1 MVFLV
6 LKNTQST
13 ELEKNNKSR
22 RTSAGVADKN
32 CKSQCQIERFYFG
45 TIFLNKIFCVL
56 NYGREKLVFK
66 SFRNLMLLFSVALL
80 MAPVSAK
87 EISSAKP
94 ERQGFSSERL
104 EKLTQLMNARVDDG
118 TMVGGM
124 GVIARNGKIIYS
136 QTYGQADREAGKAM
150 TDDAI
155 YRIYSMTKPIT
166 GVALMML
173 YEEGKFRLND
183 PIAMYIPEMADLRV
197 ALSTAG
203 TGTVSDGT
211 SSTAIGSGDETLVG
225 QTRKAIRQPTIRDLM
240 THTAGLTYGVFGNT
254 EVDQAYMQAGLLGDM
269 DLKEFVTV
277 LGQLPLQYDPGSQW
291 HYSVSVDVQG
301 YLVEVFSGMKFGEFL
316 QQRIFAPL
324 DMKDTAFKVNEVNKD
339 RLTQLYKPEGVTAT
353 NYFSPSTGDG
363 LEVADAFVSASY
375 LYGGKFE
382 SGGGGLVATARDYL
396 RFSQMMLNGGE
407 LDGVRIL
414 SPKTVDLMTTNH
426 IGDLGLGYGSNGIGF
441 GLDFGVVL
449 NPGDVGEVGSV
460 GEYSWGGAAGTRFWI
475 DPQEQLI
482 GLFMVQSIPHR
493 TRLADDFKVMTYQA
507 LIEKE

>member
-1 MVFLV
+1 MMTVIKTARNLV
-6 LKNTQST
+6 LV
-13 ELEKNNKSR
+13 L
-22 RTSAGVADKN
+22 AVMLVVAP
-32 CKSQCQIERFYFG
+32 
-45 TIFLNKIFCVL
+45 
-56 NYGREKLVFK
+56 
-66 SFRNLMLLFSVALL
+66 A
-80 MAPVSAK
+80 SAK
-87 EISSAKP
+87 EMSSTKP

-104 EKLTQLMNARVDDG
+104 EKLTQLMNAKVEDG

-124 GVIARNGKIIYS
+124 GMIARNGKIIYS

-183 PIAMYIPEMADLRV
+183 PIAMYIPEMANLQV

-203 TGTVSDGT
+203 TGIVSDGT
-211 SSTAIGSGDETLVG
+211 TSTTIGSGDESLVG
-225 QTRKAIRQPTIRDLM
+225 QTRKPTRQPTIRDLM

-254 EVDQAYMQAGLLGDM
+254 EVDQAYRKAGLLGDM
-269 DLKEFVTV
+269 DLKEFVTA
-277 LGQLPLQYDPGSQW
+277 LGKLPLQYDPGSQW

-301 YLVEVFSGMKFGEFL
+301 YLVEVLSGMKFSEFL
-316 QQRIFAPL
+316 QQRIFGPL
-324 DMKDTAFKVNEVNKD
+324 DMKDTAFKVNEGNKD
-339 RLTQLYKPEGVTAT
+339 RLTQLYKPKGVTVD
-353 NYFSPSTGDG
+353 NYFSPATGSG
-363 LEVADAFVSASY
+363 LEVADAFISAGY
-375 LYGGKFE
+375 IYGGKFE
-382 SGGGGLVATARDYL
+382 SGGGGLIATARDYL

-426 IGDLGLGYGSNGIGF
+426 IGDMGLGFGRKGVGF
-441 GLDFGVVL
+441 GLDFAVVL
-449 NPGDVGEVGSV
+449 NPGEVGEVSSA
-460 GEYSWGGAAGTRFWI
+460 GEYNWGGAAGTRFWI

-507 LIEKE
+507 LVEKE

>member
-1 MVFLV
+1 MLV
-6 LKNTQST
+6 
-13 ELEKNNKSR
+13 
-22 RTSAGVADKN
+22 
-32 CKSQCQIERFYFG
+32 
-45 TIFLNKIFCVL
+45 
-56 NYGREKLVFK
+56 
-66 SFRNLMLLFSVALL
+66 

-87 EISSAKP
+87 EMSSTKP

-104 EKLTQLMNARVDDG
+104 AKLTQLMNAKVEDG

-124 GVIARNGKIIYS
+124 GMIARNGKIIYS
-136 QTYGQADREAGKAM
+136 QTYGQADREAGKVM

-155 YRIYSMTKPIT
+155 YRIYSMSKPIT

-183 PIAMYIPEMADLRV
+183 PIAMYIPEMVNLQI
-197 ALSTAG
+197 ALSTGG
-203 TGTVSDGT
+203 TGVVSDGT
-211 SSTAIGSGDETLVG
+211 TSTAIGSGDESLVG
-225 QTRKAIRQPTIRDLM
+225 QTRKATRQPTIRDLM
-240 THTAGLTYGVFGNT
+240 THTAGLTYGIFGNT
-254 EVDQAYMQAGLLGDM
+254 EVDQAYRKAELLGDM

-277 LGQLPLQYDPGSQW
+277 LGKLPLQYDPGSQW

-301 YLVEVFSGMKFGEFL
+301 YLVEVLSGMKFSEFL
-316 QQRIFAPL
+316 EQRIFAPL
-324 DMKDTAFKVNEVNKD
+324 DMQDTAFKVNEGNKD
-339 RLTQLYKPEGVTAT
+339 RLAQLYKPEGVTAD
-353 NYFSPSTGDG
+353 NYFSPATGSG
-363 LEVADAFVSASY
+363 LELADAFISAGY
-375 LYGGKFE
+375 IYGGKFE

-426 IGDLGLGYGSNGIGF
+426 IGDLGLGYGREGMGF
-441 GLDFGVVL
+441 GLDFAVVL
-449 NPGDVGEVGSV
+449 NPGEVGEVSSA
-460 GEYSWGGAAGTRFWI
+460 GEYNWGGAAGTRFWI

-507 LIEKE
+507 LVEKE

>member
-1 MVFLV
+1 MMTVIKTARNLV
-6 LKNTQST
+6 LV
-13 ELEKNNKSR
+13 L
-22 RTSAGVADKN
+22 AVMLVVAP
-32 CKSQCQIERFYFG
+32 
-45 TIFLNKIFCVL
+45 
-56 NYGREKLVFK
+56 
-66 SFRNLMLLFSVALL
+66 A
-80 MAPVSAK
+80 SAK
-87 EISSAKP
+87 EMSSTKP

-104 EKLTQLMNARVDDG
+104 EKLTQLMNAKVEDG

-124 GVIARNGKIIYS
+124 GMIARNGKIIYS

-155 YRIYSMTKPIT
+155 YRIYSMSKPIT

-183 PIAMYIPEMADLRV
+183 PIAMYIPEMANLQV

-203 TGTVSDGT
+203 TGIVSDGT
-211 SSTAIGSGDETLVG
+211 TSTTIGAGDKSLIG
-225 QTRKAIRQPTIRDLM
+225 QTRKPTRQPTIRDLM

-254 EVDQAYMQAGLLGDM
+254 EVDQAYRKAGLLGDM
-269 DLKEFVTV
+269 DLKEFVTA
-277 LGQLPLQYDPGSQW
+277 LGKLPLQYDPGSQW

-301 YLVEVFSGMKFGEFL
+301 YLVEVLSGMKFSEFL

-324 DMKDTAFKVNEVNKD
+324 DMKDTAFKINEGNKD
-339 RLTQLYKPEGVTAT
+339 RLTQLYKPEGVTAD
-353 NYFSPSTGDG
+353 NYFSPATGSG
-363 LEVADAFVSASY
+363 LEVADAFISAGY
-375 LYGGKFE
+375 IYGGKFE
-382 SGGGGLVATARDYL
+382 SGGGGLVATARDYM

-426 IGDLGLGYGSNGIGF
+426 IGDMGLGFGRKGVGF
-441 GLDFGVVL
+441 GLDFAVVL
-449 NPGDVGEVGSV
+449 NPGEVGEVSSA
-460 GEYSWGGAAGTRFWI
+460 GEYNWGGAAGTRFWI

-493 TRLADDFKVMTYQA
+493 TRLAGDFKVMTYQA
-507 LIEKE
+507 LVEKE

>member
-1 MVFLV
+1 MMFMLKQARNSMLV
-6 LKNTQST
+6 L
-13 ELEKNNKSR
+13 
-22 RTSAGVADKN
+22 V
-32 CKSQCQIERFYFG
+32 
-45 TIFLNKIFCVL
+45 VM
-56 NYGREKLVFK
+56 
-66 SFRNLMLLFSVALL
+66 LM

-87 EISSAKP
+87 EMGTAKP

-104 EKLTQLMNARVDDG
+104 ERLTNLMNAKVEDG

-124 GVIARNGKIIYS
+124 GMIARNGKIVYS
-136 QTYGQADREAGKAM
+136 QTYGQADREAGRAM

-155 YRIYSMTKPIT
+155 YRIYSMSKPIT

-183 PIAMYIPEMADLRV
+183 PIAMYIPEMANLQV

-203 TGTVSDGT
+203 TGIVSDGT
-211 SSTAIGSGDETLVG
+211 TSTTIGEGDESLIG
-225 QTRKAIRQPTIRDLM
+225 QTRKPTRQPTIRDLM

-254 EVDQAYMQAGLLGDM
+254 EVDQAYRKAGLLGDM
-269 DLKEFVTV
+269 DLKEFVTA
-277 LGQLPLQYDPGSQW
+277 LGKIPLQYDPGSQW

-301 YLVEVFSGMKFGEFL
+301 YLVEVLSGMKFSEFL
-316 QQRIFAPL
+316 QQRIFGPL
-324 DMKDTAFKVNEVNKD
+324 DMQDTAFKVNEGNKD
-339 RLTQLYKPEGVTAT
+339 RLTQLYKPEGVTA
-353 NYFSPSTGDG
+353 NNFFAPSTGNG
-363 LEVADAFVSASY
+363 LEVADAIVSAGY
-375 LYGGKFE
+375 IYGGKFE
-382 SGGGGLVATARDYL
+382 SGGGGLIATARDYM

-426 IGDLGLGYGSNGIGF
+426 IGDMALGFGRKGVGF
-441 GLDFGVVL
+441 GLDFAVVL
-449 NPGDVGEVGSV
+449 NPGEVGEVSSA
-460 GEYSWGGAAGTRFWI
+460 GEYNWGGAAGTRFWI

-507 LIEKE
+507 LVEKE

>member
-1 MVFLV
+1 MFM
-6 LKNTQST
+6 
-13 ELEKNNKSR
+13 
-22 RTSAGVADKN
+22 
-32 CKSQCQIERFYFG
+32 
-45 TIFLNKIFCVL
+45 
-56 NYGREKLVFK
+56 FK
-66 SFRNLMLLFSVALL
+66 KVRNLLIGLAVVLV

-87 EISSAKP
+87 EMSSTKP

-104 EKLTQLMNARVDDG
+104 AKLTQLMNAKVEDG

-124 GVIARNGKIIYS
+124 GMIARNGKIIYS
-136 QTYGQADREAGKAM
+136 QTYGQADREAGKVM

-155 YRIYSMTKPIT
+155 YRIYSMSKPIT

-183 PIAMYIPEMADLRV
+183 PIAMYIPEMANLPV
-197 ALSTAG
+197 ALSTGG
-203 TGTVSDGT
+203 TGVVSDGT
-211 SSTAIGSGDETLVG
+211 TSIAIGSGDESLVG
-225 QTRKAIRQPTIRDLM
+225 QTRKAKRQPTIRDLM
-240 THTAGLTYGVFGNT
+240 THTAGLTYGIFGNT
-254 EVDQAYMQAGLLGDM
+254 EVDQVYRKAGLLGDM

-277 LGQLPLQYDPGSQW
+277 LGKLPLQYDPGSQW

-301 YLVEVFSGMKFGEFL
+301 YLVEVLSGMKFSEFL
-316 QQRIFAPL
+316 EQRIFAPL
-324 DMKDTAFKVNEVNKD
+324 DMQDTAFKVNEGNKD
-339 RLTQLYKPEGVTAT
+339 RLAQLYKPEGVTAD
-353 NYFSPSTGDG
+353 NYFSPATGSG
-363 LEVADAFVSASY
+363 LEIADAFISAGY
-375 LYGGKFE
+375 IYGGKFE

-426 IGDLGLGYGSNGIGF
+426 IGDLGLGYGSKGIGF
-441 GLDFGVVL
+441 GLDFAVVL
-449 NPGDVGEVGSV
+449 NPGEVGEVSSA
-460 GEYSWGGAAGTRFWI
+460 GEYNWGGAAGTRFWI

-507 LIEKE
+507 LVEKE

>member
-1 MVFLV
+1 MMTVIKTARNLV
-6 LKNTQST
+6 LV
-13 ELEKNNKSR
+13 L
-22 RTSAGVADKN
+22 AVMLVVAP
-32 CKSQCQIERFYFG
+32 
-45 TIFLNKIFCVL
+45 
-56 NYGREKLVFK
+56 
-66 SFRNLMLLFSVALL
+66 A
-80 MAPVSAK
+80 SAK
-87 EISSAKP
+87 EMSSTKP

-104 EKLTQLMNARVDDG
+104 EKLTQLMNAKVEDG

-124 GVIARNGKIIYS
+124 GMIARNGKIIYS

-183 PIAMYIPEMADLRV
+183 PIAMYIPEMANLQV

-203 TGTVSDGT
+203 TGIVSDGT
-211 SSTAIGSGDETLVG
+211 TSTAIGSGDESLVG
-225 QTRKAIRQPTIRDLM
+225 QTRKPTRQPTIRDLM

-254 EVDQAYMQAGLLGDM
+254 EVDQAYRKAGLLGDM
-269 DLKEFVTV
+269 DLKEFVTA
-277 LGQLPLQYDPGSQW
+277 LGKIPLQYDPGSQW

-301 YLVEVFSGMKFGEFL
+301 YLVEVLSGMKFSEFL
-316 QQRIFAPL
+316 QQRIFGPL
-324 DMKDTAFKVNEVNKD
+324 DMQDTAFKVNEGNKD
-339 RLTQLYKPEGVTAT
+339 RLTQLYKPEGVTA
-353 NYFSPSTGDG
+353 NNFFAPATGTG
-363 LEVADAFVSASY
+363 LEVADAIVSAGY
-375 LYGGKFE
+375 IYGGKFE
-382 SGGGGLVATARDYL
+382 SGGGGLIATARDYL

-426 IGDLGLGYGSNGIGF
+426 IGDMGISLGRKGIGF
-441 GLDFGVVL
+441 GLDFAVVL
-449 NPGDVGEVGSV
+449 NPGDVGEVSSA
-460 GEYSWGGAAGTRFWI
+460 GEYNWGGAAGTRFWI

-507 LIEKE
+507 LVEKE

>member
-1 MVFLV
+1 MFM
-6 LKNTQST
+6 
-13 ELEKNNKSR
+13 
-22 RTSAGVADKN
+22 
-32 CKSQCQIERFYFG
+32 
-45 TIFLNKIFCVL
+45 
-56 NYGREKLVFK
+56 FK
-66 SFRNLMLLFSVALL
+66 KVRNLLIGLAVVLV

-87 EISSAKP
+87 EMSSTKP

-104 EKLTQLMNARVDDG
+104 AKLTQLMNAKVEDG

-124 GVIARNGKIIYS
+124 GMIARNGKIIYS
-136 QTYGQADREAGKAM
+136 QTYGQADREAGKVM

-155 YRIYSMTKPIT
+155 YRIYSMSKPIT

-183 PIAMYIPEMADLRV
+183 PIAMYIPEMANLPV
-197 ALSTAG
+197 ALSTGG
-203 TGTVSDGT
+203 TGVVSDGT
-211 SSTAIGSGDETLVG
+211 TSIAIGSGDESLVG
-225 QTRKAIRQPTIRDLM
+225 QTRKAKRQPTIRDLM
-240 THTAGLTYGVFGNT
+240 THTAGLTYGIFGNT
-254 EVDQAYMQAGLLGDM
+254 EVDQVYRKAGLLGDM

-277 LGQLPLQYDPGSQW
+277 LGKLPLQYDPGSQW

-301 YLVEVFSGMKFGEFL
+301 YLVEVLSGMKFSEFL
-316 QQRIFAPL
+316 EQRIFAPL
-324 DMKDTAFKVNEVNKD
+324 DMQDTAFKVNEGNKD
-339 RLTQLYKPEGVTAT
+339 RLAQLYKPEGVKAD
-353 NYFSPSTGDG
+353 NYFSPATGSG
-363 LEVADAFVSASY
+363 LEIADAFISAGY
-375 LYGGKFE
+375 IYGGKFE

-426 IGDLGLGYGSNGIGF
+426 IGDLGLGYGSKGIGF
-441 GLDFGVVL
+441 GLDFAVVL
-449 NPGDVGEVGSV
+449 NPGEVGEVSSA
-460 GEYSWGGAAGTRFWI
+460 GEYNWGGAAGTRFWI

-507 LIEKE
+507 LVEKE

>member
-1 MVFLV
+1 MFM
-6 LKNTQST
+6 
-13 ELEKNNKSR
+13 
-22 RTSAGVADKN
+22 
-32 CKSQCQIERFYFG
+32 
-45 TIFLNKIFCVL
+45 
-56 NYGREKLVFK
+56 FK
-66 SFRNLMLLFSVALL
+66 KVRNLLIGLAVMLV

-87 EISSAKP
+87 EMSSTKP

-104 EKLTQLMNARVDDG
+104 AKLTQLMNAKVEDG

-124 GVIARNGKIIYS
+124 GMIARNGKIIYS
-136 QTYGQADREAGKAM
+136 QTYGQADREAGKVM

-155 YRIYSMTKPIT
+155 YRIYSMSKPIT

-183 PIAMYIPEMADLRV
+183 PIAMYIPEMANLPV
-197 ALSTAG
+197 ALSTGG
-203 TGTVSDGT
+203 TGVVSDGT
-211 SSTAIGSGDETLVG
+211 TSIAIGSGDESLVG
-225 QTRKAIRQPTIRDLM
+225 QTRKAKRQPTIRDLM
-240 THTAGLTYGVFGNT
+240 THTAGLTYGIFGNT
-254 EVDQAYMQAGLLGDM
+254 EVDQVYRKAGLLGDM

-277 LGQLPLQYDPGSQW
+277 LGKLPLQYDPGSQW

-301 YLVEVFSGMKFGEFL
+301 YLVEVLSGMKFSEFL
-316 QQRIFAPL
+316 EQRIFAPL
-324 DMKDTAFKVNEVNKD
+324 DMQDTAFKVNEGNKD
-339 RLTQLYKPEGVTAT
+339 RLAQLYKPEGVKAD
-353 NYFSPSTGDG
+353 NYFSPATGSG
-363 LEVADAFVSASY
+363 LEIADAFISAGY
-375 LYGGKFE
+375 IYGGKFE

-426 IGDLGLGYGSNGIGF
+426 IGDLGLGYGSKGIGF
-441 GLDFGVVL
+441 GLDFAVVL
-449 NPGDVGEVGSV
+449 NPGEVGEVSSA
-460 GEYSWGGAAGTRFWI
+460 GEYNWGGAAGTRFWI

-507 LIEKE
+507 LVEKE